1 MTMETLEGRVAVIT
15 GASSGIGFACAKAFA
30 NDGCKLVIA
39 SQNVERLGRAEAEL
53 VGLGAEVIA
62 VPTDVEQRADME
74 HLAER
79 TLDHYGAVHVLVN
92 NAGVYT
98 PGYAWEISRE
108 EWEWVIGVNLWGP
121 INGIQ
126 IFTKHLL
133 AQEEAHIVN
142 VASAGGLMTAPCH
155 APYSASKHAIV
166 GMSKSLRA
174 EFAMKQANVGVTL
187 VCPGGV
193 ATSISSQ
200 FETTGPG
207 GQPRGDVEMAPE
219 VSAIFDA
226 IDQTVETGVSSD
238 DAAAMIRR
246 AILENEFWVLPNA
259 EVYHPVFDSELAA
272 IKAGISS

>member
-1 MTMETLEGRVAVIT
+1 MKTLEGRVAVIT
-15 GASSGIGFACAKAFA
+15 GASSGIGLACAKAFA
-30 NDGCKLVIA
+30 QDGCKLVIA
-39 SQNVERLGRAEAEL
+39 SQNAERLARAEEEL
-53 VGLGAEVIA
+53 ASLGAEVLA
-62 VPTDVEQRADME
+62 VPTDVEKRDEVERLAD
-74 HLAER
+74 LTLER
-79 TLDHYGAVHVLVN
+79 YGAVHILVN

-98 PGYAWEISRE
+98 PGFAWEVPRE

-121 INGIQ
+121 VNGIQ
-126 IFTKHLL
+126 AFTPHLL

-155 APYSASKHAIV
+155 APYSASKHALV
-166 GMSKSLRA
+166 GISKSLRA
-174 EFAMKQANVGVTL
+174 EFSIKQANVGVTL

-200 FETTGPG
+200 VETTGPG
-207 GQPRGDVEMAPE
+207 GKPRGSIEMAPE

-238 DAAAMIRR
+238 EVGEMVRR
-246 AILENEFWVLPNA
+246 AILENQFWVMPNA
-259 EVYHPVFDSELAA
+259 EVYYPVFDAELAE